1 MMGHKFLRAATLVFA
16 VFCTMGEAVAE
27 EPTISVEA
35 RQRYPW
41 NGLVDIK
48 FTVTGESN
56 VKYDTSFVIKDL
68 VGGTNLTMRN
78 VRKSDG
84 TAVNVANEHLLPGI
98 YNWIWYASA
107 DLPKDFEC
115 EKVTVSGVVEK
126 GRDKVQLW
134 EGGPYWA
141 TTNIGAEK
149 PEDSGYYFWWGDT
162 VGYKWENDKWVASD
176 GLNLDFSFKAD
187 NVPTYGQS
195 ESSIRGWVDSK
206 GCLLSKNDAAHVHW
220 CGDWRM
226 PTYSEL
232 CILLSGC
239 EWTSVITNGVDGYI
253 VRGKG
258 EYASNSIF
266 LPCPGYAYGMSRK
279 FGASGYWSSSRAADN
294 VNWGGSYL
302 LRFFNASSDDLDY
315 WKVEYTSRHYGYL
328 VRPVFVE
335 EYVVILDAQGGN
347 GGGVFSRTDGT
358 AVGQLPNPTKE
369 GYKFVGWWT
378 ASKGGTRVD
387 GATIVT
393 GNATYYAHWEK
404 IDKVQLW
411 EGGPYW
417 ATTNIGAE
425 KPEDSGY
432 YFWWGDTV
440 GYKREN
446 DKWVASDGSNSNFS
460 FSESNTPTCNKTDS
474 ALLSE
479 GWIASDG
486 VLVPEH
492 DAANVYWGN
501 GWRLPT
507 DDELSALNN
516 NCDWTWTTQNGV
528 NGYVIRGRGAYASNS
543 IFLPT
548 VGYGE
553 GTSLW
558 NSDLY
563 GYYWTSVP
571 DSYDNYRARHLYF
584 YSSRHSTDY
593 VSRYLGQAVRPIKV
607 VSGE

>member
-1 MMGHKFLRAATLVFA
+1 MIGHNFLRVATLAFA
-16 VFCTMGEAVAE
+16 AFCAMGDVVAE

-98 YNWIWYASA
+98 YNWIWHASA

-134 EGGPYWA
+134 EGGPFWA
-141 TTNIGAEK
+141 TTNIGAEN
-149 PEDSGYYFWWGDT
+149 PWDSGYYFWWGDT

-176 GLNLDFSFKAD
+176 GSNSNFSFSD
-187 NVPTYGQS
+187 SNTPTYNK
-195 ESSIRGWVDSK
+195 SISTLKREGWITADGVLASDY
-206 GCLLSKNDAAHVHW
+206 DAANVHW
-220 CGDWRM
+220 GKGWRM
-226 PTYSEL
+226 PTRAEFDALNNNCDWIWSTQNDVNGYVV
-232 CILLSGC
+232 SG
-239 EWTSVITNGVDGYI
+239 
-253 VRGKG
+253 RGA
-258 EYASNSIF
+258 YATNSIF
-266 LPCPGYAYGMSRK
+266 LPAAGYGLTRPSL
-279 FGASGYWSSSRAADN
+279 SGSQGYYWSSVPSSSYSDYYYAFCLFIDSSYHSMAD
-294 VNWGGSYL
+294 VSPRL
-302 LRFFNASSDDLDY
+302 
-315 WKVEYTSRHYGYL
+315 YGRV
-328 VRPVFVE
+328 VRPVFLVE
-335 EYVVILDAQGGN
+335 EYVIILDAQGGN

-358 AVGQLPNPTKE
+358 AFGQLPNPTKE

-460 FSESNTPTCNKTDS
+460 FSSGNAPTYNKSIAT
-474 ALLSE
+474 LKSE
-479 GWIASDG
+479 GWITADG
-486 VLVPEH
+486 VLAPEY
-492 DAANVYWGN
+492 DAANVHWGN
-501 GWRLPT
+501 GWRMPT
-507 DDELSALNN
+507 NAEFDALIK
-516 NCDWTWTTQNGV
+516 NCDWSWATQNGV
-528 NGYVIRGRGAYASNS
+528 NGYIVKGRGAYVSNS
-543 IFLPT
+543 IFLPAA
-548 VGYGE
+548 GYGN
-553 GTSLW
+553 GASFI
-558 NSDLY
+558 NSGSNGSY
-563 GYYWTSVP
+563 RSSVP
-571 DSYDNYRARHLYF
+571 DSGGYGTWDLVF
-584 YSSRHSTDY
+584 GSS
-593 VSRYLGQAVRPIKV
+593 YLGTYNYGRYDGQSVRPV
-607 VSGE
+607 LGYGQ